1 MKGVARKDYPE
12 YGIMQGHIYDIEYTG
27 VEYYV
32 MELKSRKIFED
43 LDFIIVKDY
52 EKPKFWTKLLKLIKL
67 C

>member
-32 MELKSRKIFED
+32 KELKSRRVFED
-43 LDFIIVKDY
+43 LDFIPVKDC
-52 EKPKFWTKLLKLIKL
+52 KNPKFWTKLLKLIKI

>member
-32 MELKSRKIFED
+32 KELKSHRIFED
-43 LDFIIVKDY
+43 LDFILVKDY
-52 EKPKFWTKLLKLIKL
+52 KNSKFWTKLLKLIKI

>member
-32 MELKSRKIFED
+32 KELKSRRVFED
-43 LDFIIVKDY
+43 SDFILVKDY
-52 EKPKFWTKLLKLIKL
+52 KNSKFWTKLLKLIKI